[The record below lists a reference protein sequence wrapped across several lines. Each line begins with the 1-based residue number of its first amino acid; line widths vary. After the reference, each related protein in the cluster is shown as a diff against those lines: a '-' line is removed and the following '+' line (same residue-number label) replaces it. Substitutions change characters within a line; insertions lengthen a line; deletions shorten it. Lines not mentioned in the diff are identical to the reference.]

1 MANDV
6 RMFHVSGL
14 SIAMGSAEDVKREA
28 NRVTDCCDDEGF
40 AKAVERVI
48 WATIARPRDAK
59 RPLDAGPVPCSEF
72 RRRF

>member
-6 RMFHVSGL
+6 RMFHASGL
-14 SIAMGSAEDVKREA
+14 SIAMGNATEDVKREA

-48 WATIARPRDAK
+48 LGDDRAPRDAK
-59 RPLDAGPVPCSEF
+59 RPLDAGPCAMQ
-72 RRRF
+72 